1 MGSIFHDI
9 HWDSRERCCDGGPR
23 DGQAEV

>member
-9 HWDSRERCCDGGPR
+9 HWDSRERSCDGGPR

>member
-9 HWDSRERCCDGGPR
+9 HWDSRERFCDGGPR